1 MNKTLQRFT
10 LTSLAALASAAP
22 ASASFLDT
30 DFWCL
35 TYGCAVVYD
44 SQSYEIYDNWQF
56 ATGRCCTPYGTA
68 MPTYYNPIQS
78 LRTTGI
84 TDIPDAAPQ
93 GGEGFGF
100 DIIDGNQVLT
110 RNDDGDG
117 YLDASDSFSAFTLSS
132 NTDLQLDSKGRAYSH
147 SFWIT
152 SRNTRFSLRARA
164 SISDV
169 SGDFANTLTLGDI
182 KLDTNVSTSGND
194 NGFRYGSDANGANV
208 TILNGIDDLGDLQ
221 SNPTRLINFGRFNG
235 VRRRNGDLADQTI
248 RIDFNY
254 RMPDYDMS
262 MGIGEMNVDVVFDFY
277 RER

>member
-1 MNKTLQRFT
+1 MNKALQRLT
-10 LTSLAALASAAP
+10 LTSLAALAGAVP
-22 ASASFLDT
+22 ASASFLDS
-30 DFWCL
+30 DFWCR

-44 SQSYEIYDNWQF
+44 SQSYEIYDNYQF
-56 ATGRCCTPYGTA
+56 ATGRCCIAYGSP

-78 LRTTGI
+78 LRTTGT

-93 GGEGFGF
+93 DGEGFGF
-100 DIIDGNQVLT
+100 DIIDGSQVLT

-132 NTDLQLDSKGRAYSH
+132 ETDLRLDAKGQAYSH

-194 NGFRYGSDANGANV
+194 NGFQYGSDATGQNV
-208 TILNGIDDLGDLQ
+208 TILNGIDDLGDLA
-221 SNPTRLINFGRFNG
+221 SNPTRLINFGRFSG
-235 VRRRNGDLADQTI
+235 VRTRNGDLADQTI